1 MSEGTVEEL
10 QERVHQ
16 LEDSLLF
23 VNFLIFYTFHAFF
36 SYIFTKQSALL
47 QYKPPSAKIYLM
59 NQEQSALFN
68 NCNYFKHI
76 KL

>member
-1 MSEGTVEEL
+1 MPDYGVILPALFSIL
-10 QERVHQ
+10 F
-16 LEDSLLF
+16 LFF
-23 VNFLIFYTFHAFF
+23 VNFLIFYAFHAFL

-68 NCNYFKHI
+68 NCNYFKYI